1 MPVDVGIGTVRPID
15 ENVACVPA
23 SLIAFF
29 VRLPAIHAAPEVLAR
44 GAILGFVYFVTLW
57 LLGIEQVDRE
67 VIRSA
72 FARLRGRRSSD
83 TAPTA
88 PGR

>member
-1 MPVDVGIGTVRPID
+1 M
-15 ENVACVPA
+15 
-23 SLIAFF
+23 
-29 VRLPAIHAAPEVLAR
+29 HAAPEVLAR
-44 GAILGFVYFVTLW
+44 GAILGFVHFVILW

-67 VIRSA
+67 VIRSS
-72 FARLRGRRSSD
+72 FARLRGRRSSG

>member
-1 MPVDVGIGTVRPID
+1 M
-15 ENVACVPA
+15 
-23 SLIAFF
+23 
-29 VRLPAIHAAPEVLAR
+29 HAAPEVLAR
-44 GAILGFVYFVTLW
+44 GAILGFVYFLILW
-57 LLGIEQVDRE
+57 LLGIEQVDGE

-88 PGR
+88 SGR